1 MARMVIIGG
10 GKAGARAAVALRENG
25 HEGPI
30 TLIAG
35 EVHAP
40 YDRPPLSKAVI
51 TDADHP
57 HPPFLTDEATLKSIN
72 VELIAGT
79 AAQSIDRAGHTVHL
93 ADGRTVPYDKLLLA
107 TGAIPRRI
115 NLPGSDSVRV
125 RYLRTFEDALALRT
139 QIHGGGHV
147 IVIGGGFIGL
157 EVASSARKLGASV
170 TLIEGLPRVL
180 SRGVPEEVA
189 QVVTRRHE
197 VEGVDIRCSTGI
209 TGFEDRSDKVAVTLS
224 DGKAV
229 VGDLVLVGIGAVPVT
244 ALAEKSGLLIENGIS
259 VDDRLRTSDP
269 DIYAAGDCV
278 SFPLTV
284 YGGRRVRLES
294 WRSAQDQGAL
304 AAANMLGK
312 GEQLATVPWFWS
324 DQYDLT
330 LQIAGLQDEGVSTV
344 RRDLSDTA
352 FILFHIAADGR
363 LVAASGIGLGN
374 AVAKDIRL
382 AEMIIGKGLKPA
394 PAELADPTVNM
405 KRLLAG

>member
-209 TGFEDRSDKVAVTLS
+209 TGFEDRGDKVAVTLS

-244 ALAEKSGLLIENGIS
+244 ALAEKSGLLIENGIA